1 MRYEAILGFNTK
13 QWWVYDNEEDT
24 YIDPPSSVL
33 ESLSDET
40 GIAEEQ
46 LNNLLVHEPDWLN
59 DEDYI
64 YAAEE
69 TEI

>member
-13 QWWVYDNEEDT
+13 QWWVYDNEENT

-40 GIAEEQ
+40 DIAEEQ
-46 LNNLLVHEPDWLN
+46 LNNLLAYKPDWLN
-59 DEDYI
+59 DEDYQ
-64 YAAEE
+64 YDAEE